1 MVIDMKRCANDSPVT
16 HVITVTL
23 DRNKSLRK
31 NGRTEVRKQKRRGRS
46 GWSDRFP
53 CVGALLTI
61 GPMQQWPNR
70 IRFSCCNRMNQLWC
84 WCCCYGQHYLAK
96 TLVMLRKRQLPLEHP
111 RNRLATDCQRRCW
124 WKWSTWSKWDGQMK
138 MTSRLI
144 DPSTWMWQTDRNW
157 RVFEN
162 FWKFINGWRLNGGPL
177 ISCMF
182 HYIFNLPV
190 GIELMVNQKTQM
202 DVWYYFECIDE
213 CRDWAIIYL
222 FHLHYSGL
230 FDSWRKLLIKTPV
243 EWVISHQLTL
253 LEFLA

>member
-53 CVGALLTI
+53 CVGALLTT

-124 WKWSTWSKWDGQMK
+124 WKWSTWSKWNGQMK

-144 DPSTWMWQTDRNW
+144 DPSTWMWHRQIETGASLKI
-157 RVFEN
+157 FEN
-162 FWKFINGWRLNGGPL
+162 
-177 ISCMF
+177 S
-182 HYIFNLPV
+182 
-190 GIELMVNQKTQM
+190 LMV
-202 DVWYYFECIDE
+202 E
-213 CRDWAIIYL
+213 DWMEGHWSAACFIISL
-222 FHLHYSGL
+222 ICPLEL
-230 FDSWRKLLIKTPV
+230 SWWLIKRRRWMFDIISSALMNV
-243 EWVISHQLTL
+243 ETGQSFIYFTYIIQVCLIRD
-253 LEFLA
+253 ENC